1 MDQFVSANKGQ
12 SRGANDVVG
21 RLCYHAENSDN
32 ITRR

>member
-1 MDQFVSANKGQ
+1 MDQFVSAKGQ
-12 SRGANDVVG
+12 SRGANNVIG